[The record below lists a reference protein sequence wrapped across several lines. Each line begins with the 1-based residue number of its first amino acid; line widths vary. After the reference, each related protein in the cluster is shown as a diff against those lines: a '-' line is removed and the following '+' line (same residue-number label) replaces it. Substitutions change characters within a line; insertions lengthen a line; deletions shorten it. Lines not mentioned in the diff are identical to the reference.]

1 MITALI
7 PLISGNAI
15 KILLSPPSVASEW
28 RMLRNTT
35 GVFSDE
41 NSLDLVAQGTSNYW
55 LDCTNLENDISYW
68 YKVVYF
74 DGQQWDLSFPA
85 AAITPTAAYTDLSV
99 DPLSIVRNRLDVG
112 LNARVQQGILNPLQG
127 IIPVLVAS
135 PPLEDVQFPLV
146 TVHVENNQLDE
157 LGIGYALS
165 DDPDEFGWYTKTGLL
180 ITCWHQNGDERNVYR
195 QAIKAVLL
203 ANLEVF
209 DEAGLLQLDIAQT
222 DTDDF
227 ENYPWPMYATQTRL
241 SCVALTALATG
252 PYPTLNTLTVNE
264 MTYG

>member
-7 PLISGNAI
+7 PLISGNAV
-15 KILLSPPSVASEW
+15 KLLLSPPSMARQW
-28 RMLRNTT
+28 RVLRNTT
-35 GVFSDE
+35 GSFTDE
-41 NSLDLVAQGTSNYW
+41 NSLDLVAQGTASYW
-55 LDCTNLENDISYW
+55 LDATNLENDIRYW

-74 DGQQWDLSFPA
+74 DGAQWDLSFPA
-85 AAITPTAAYTDLSV
+85 ASIIPSVAYTDLSL
-99 DPLSIVRNRLDVG
+99 DPLNIVRNRLDAG
-112 LNARVQQGILNPLQG
+112 LQARVQQGALMPAQG
-127 IIPVLVAS
+127 FIPVLVAS

-146 TVHVENNQLDE
+146 TVHVETNQLDE
-157 LGIGYALS
+157 LGIGYAVS

-180 ITCWHQNGDERNVYR
+180 ITSWHQNGDERNSYR

-209 DEAGLLQLDIAQT
+209 DDAGLLQLDVSQT

-227 ENYPWPMYATQTRL
+227 ENYPWPMYTTQTRL

-252 PYPTLNTLTVNE
+252 PSPSLNTTINE
-264 MTYG
+264 ISYG